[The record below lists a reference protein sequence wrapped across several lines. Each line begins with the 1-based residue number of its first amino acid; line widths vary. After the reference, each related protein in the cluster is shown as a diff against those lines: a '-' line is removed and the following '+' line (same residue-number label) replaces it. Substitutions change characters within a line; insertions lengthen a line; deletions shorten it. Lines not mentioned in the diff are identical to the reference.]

1 MSSAANY
8 YERSGLYGQEAKRLS
23 GDPVMQAHRRA
34 VLRERQ
40 LRRQARIARA
50 REIGAAGVRGIGRG
64 IGYVGRGIGAG
75 FGMVGNQIKND
86 CEVISRNHW
95 WILILLLTLSLGF
108 QAYVLIHSYTEWK
121 GKYKNESKPDEAYTV
136 ALIVLLVLNIVVAF
150 MSFFGEGNNHFITY
164 QHATQFLV
172 INTIGIAFIAY
183 VGLYWETEFKGKEK
197 PPTIYLVYTI
207 IISILAGILII
218 HLISCINR
226 GKNKLHPEE
235 AAALAEE
242 ADLGAGS
249 YINPAYDPNY
259 DPSDEIE
266 GESIL
271 LQPQSV
277 PVLDDPSAA
286 VEDVYAGYSGGF
298 NPGIKHSRSYAESDY
313 DLLAKYGLK

>member
-8 YERSGLYGQEAKRLS
+8 YERSGLWRQEAQQL
-23 GDPVMQAHRRA
+23 GADPAVQAHRRA
-34 VLRERQ
+34 VLKERQ

-75 FGMVGNQIKND
+75 FGMVGNQIKSD

-121 GKYKNESKPDEAYTV
+121 GKYKNESKPDDTYTV
-136 ALIVLLVLNIVVAF
+136 ALIVLLVLNIIVAF
-150 MSFFGEGNNHFITY
+150 MSFFGESYKHFITY

-183 VGLYWETEFKGKEK
+183 VGLYWNTEFKGKDK

-235 AAALAEE
+235 ATAVAEE
-242 ADLGAGS
+242 ADVGAGA
-249 YINPAYDPNY
+249 YNNPVFDPNY
-259 DPSDEIE
+259 DEEIE
-266 GESIL
+266 GENIL
-271 LQPQSV
+271 LQPQAV

-286 VEDVYAGYSGGF
+286 ELEDVYAGYGGF